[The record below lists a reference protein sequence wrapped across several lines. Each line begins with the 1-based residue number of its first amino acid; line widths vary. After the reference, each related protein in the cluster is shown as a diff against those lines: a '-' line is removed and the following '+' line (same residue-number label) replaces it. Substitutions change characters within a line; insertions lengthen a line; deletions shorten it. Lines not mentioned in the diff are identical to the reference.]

1 MSSDKNGRPS
11 STNVQTSLLI
21 FEESKKE
28 KEFLQAEITENTVE
42 IAGSSDDQLK
52 SLAETQEKELKLMKF
67 KTDEKTTNWEEFT
80 HGVSNKER
88 KERSVSV
95 NLTREEDDNN
105 TQDTRSSFLANP

>member
-11 STNVQTSLLI
+11 LTNVQTSLLI

-28 KEFLQAEITENTVE
+28 KFLQAEITDNTVE

-67 KTDEKTTNWEEFT
+67 KRDEKTTNWEEFT
-80 HGVSNKER
+80 HGVPNKER
-88 KERSVSV
+88 KDLCQ
-95 NLTREEDDNN
+95 LT
-105 TQDTRSSFLANP
+105 